1 MELLTTI
8 KDRAALVRFLEESTG
23 LNADYAGAPT
33 FQYRIGD
40 YTVLRNAHIQVPD
53 EKADP
58 GLIGKLKESCL
69 IVDEKKGTGIEAE
82 IADDVTAR
90 VNLIHMLFS
99 KGVLINKAIGQP
111 NAFFVSAVLL
121 KNLNETNPANLSELQ
136 TVLVKSGAE
145 KALRGITFSS
155 TKVLF
160 TGFPKDRTVEELAA
174 YRDFAEGLVK
184 ACEKAAWVKAD
195 PVKTSNERY
204 TFRSWM
210 NSIGMGGKEHTRTR
224 HILMQHLDGNTAF
237 RTDEQREKAMR
248 RRRKKKEVGKHE
260 PKAEPDFIVLGLCDR
275 DSTHRAPTGSAD
287 QNSGVLPGVQQ
298 A

>member
-1 MELLTTI
+1 
-8 KDRAALVRFLEESTG
+8 
-23 LNADYAGAPT
+23 
-33 FQYRIGD
+33 IGD
-40 YTVLRNAHIQVPD
+40 YTVLRNAHIRVAD

-58 GLIGKLKESCL
+58 GLIGKLKESGL

-90 VNLIHMLFS
+90 VNLIHMLSS

-121 KNLNETNPANLSELQ
+121 KNLKETNPANLSELQ

-155 TKVLF
+155 IKVLF

-210 NSIGMGGKEHTRTR
+210 NSIGMGGKEHADTRR
-224 HILMQHLDGNTAF
+224 ILMERMGGNTAF

-260 PKAEPDFIVLGLCDR
+260 QKAEPDFIVLGSCDR
-275 DSTHRAPTGSAD
+275 DSAHRAPTGSAD